1 MGGLGDGLMSQKEA
15 QRYAIVQRVQ
25 AGELS
30 QGQAAL
36 ALAVSVRQ
44 VKRLCRRVRD
54 QGASGLVSRKR
65 GVPSNRRIEPAQR
78 EHFVG
83 LVRERYADFGP
94 ELAREYLARDHGFG
108 YSTETLRG
116 WMIEAGVWKA
126 KLRRAKRVHSPRE
139 RRACVGELVQIDGS
153 HHDWFEG
160 RAHKCCLIAFIDDAT
175 GQVLSAR
182 FSPQETTEA
191 YFAVLH
197 EVVQRHGAPLALY
210 SDRHGIFTK
219 SDPEDPKPTQ
229 FERAL
234 LQLHI
239 EPICA
244 HTPQAKGRVERLFQT
259 LQDRLC
265 KALRLQGIGGIEQA
279 NQWLGTY
286 LQQHNQR
293 FAVAPRDAADLH
305 RPWRGKPQALREI
318 CALHHQRQLSA
329 QGACRFEGQVL
340 QIDRGQPH
348 APGARAM
355 VDIVQHADGELG
367 LSYRGQGLRHRQF
380 ACHEHLSRGKGAD
393 AKTLDDKL
401 KALRQAADPE
411 RGRLAKLKAEL
422 AFQDSQRARGVYRP
436 DTPPVV
442 SPRVAAGRCG
452 LRPAQPAATPHQP

>member
-1 MGGLGDGLMSQKEA
+1 MGERLMSQKEA
-15 QRYAIVQRVQ
+15 QRYAVVQRLVASEMSQ
-25 AGELS
+25 A
-30 QGQAAL
+30 QAAL
-36 ALAVSVRQ
+36 VLGISVRQ
-44 VKRLCRRVRD
+44 VKRLCRRVRE
-54 QGASGLVSRKR
+54 QGPAGLVSRKR
-65 GVPSNRRIEPAQR
+65 GVPSNRRIAPLER
-78 EHFVG
+78 EQFVA
-83 LVRERYADFGP
+83 LVRQHYADFGP
-94 ELAREYLARDHGFG
+94 ELAREYLARDHGFV

-116 WMIEAGVWKA
+116 WIIEAGLWKA
-126 KLRRAKRVHSPRE
+126 RLRRAKRVHSPRE

-160 RAHKCCLIAFIDDAT
+160 RADKCCLIAFIDDAT
-175 GQVLSAR
+175 GQVLGAK

-197 EVVQRHGAPLALY
+197 EVVQRNGAPLALY

-265 KALRLQGIGGIEQA
+265 KALRLQGIAGIEQA
-279 NQWLGTY
+279 NEWLGTY
-286 LQQHNQR
+286 LQQHNRR
-293 FAVAPRDAADLH
+293 FAVAPREAADLH
-305 RPWRGKPQALREI
+305 QPWRGTSQALREI

-329 QGACRFEGQVL
+329 QGACRFEGKVL
-340 QIDRGQPH
+340 QIEPAQPH
-348 APGARAM
+348 APAARAM

-367 LSYRGQGLRHRQF
+367 LSYRGRRLRHRQF

-401 KALRQAADPE
+401 KPLRRAADPE
-411 RGRLAKLKAEL
+411 RERLARLKSEL
-422 AFQDSQRARGVYRP
+422 AFQDSQRAHGVYRP
-436 DTPPVV
+436 DTPPIVAA
-442 SPRVAAGRCG
+442 RVAAGRSG
-452 LRPAQPAATPHQP
+452 LGPAQPAATQKRP

>member
-1 MGGLGDGLMSQKEA
+1 MSQREA
-15 QRYAIVQRVQ
+15 QRLAVLQGVQEGKLSQAQ
-25 AGELS
+25 AGLQMGLS
-30 QGQAAL
+30 
-36 ALAVSVRQ
+36 SRQ
-44 VKRLCRRVRD
+44 VKRLCRRLRED
-54 QGASGLVSRKR
+54 GAAGLISKR
-65 GVPSNRRIEPAQR
+65 RGAPSNRRIEPAQR

-94 ELAREYLARDHGFG
+94 ELAREYLARDHSFG

-116 WMIEAGVWKA
+116 WMIQAGLWKA
-126 KLRRAKRVHSPRE
+126 KQRRAKRVHSPRE

-160 RAHKCCLIAFIDDAT
+160 RTEKCCLIAFIDDAT
-175 GQVLSAR
+175 GRVLGAK

-197 EVVQRHGAPLALY
+197 DVVQRHGAPLALY

-219 SDPEDPKPTQ
+219 HDPEDPKPTQ

-265 KALRLQGIGGIEQA
+265 KALRLEGIGSIEPA
-279 NQWLGTY
+279 NRWLHAY

-293 FAVAPRDAADLH
+293 FAVVPREAADLH
-305 RPWRGKPQALREI
+305 QTWRGTQEALREI

-329 QGACRFEGQVL
+329 QGACRFEGKVL
-340 QIDRGQPH
+340 QIEPGQPH
-348 APGARAM
+348 APSARAM
-355 VDIVQHADGELG
+355 VDIVQHADGELR
-367 LSYRGQGLRHRQF
+367 LSYCGLGLRHRQF
-380 ACHEHLSRGKGAD
+380 ACNEHLSRSKAAD

-401 KALRQAADPE
+401 KPLRQTVDPQ
-411 RGRLAKLKAEL
+411 RQRLARLKAEL
-422 AFQDSQRARGVYRP
+422 AFQDSQRERGIYRP
-436 DTPPVV
+436 DTPPIGA
-442 SPRVAAGRCG
+442 PRVASGRAG
-452 LRPAQPAATPHQP
+452 LRPAQPDATQHHP